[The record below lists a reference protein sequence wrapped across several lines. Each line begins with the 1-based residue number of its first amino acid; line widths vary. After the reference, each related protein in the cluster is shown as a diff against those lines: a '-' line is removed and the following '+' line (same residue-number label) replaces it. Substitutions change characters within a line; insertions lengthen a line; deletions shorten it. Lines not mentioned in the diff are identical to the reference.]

1 MQKIPTKSQILLAIG
16 LNIICGSL
24 AAQPALSRKLSTYEQ
39 ALENIDEEKYELAVP
54 KLKQV
59 IEQEPSNADAHAELA
74 RAYMDLDNDEG
85 AIEEA
90 TRAIALDSKMAR
102 AYATRTYCEFKSNR
116 MKEGFADSEKVIKYY
131 TLNPLDAAIWSTYK
145 NRIQAFK
152 MLGRTKEYD
161 AEQPKAYVSNLIDA
175 GEKAREAGQL
185 DDALKKVDIA
195 LKLNPQ
201 VADLWFMRG
210 VIKSNQ
216 TANAEAVED
225 FSRAIKLAPNV
236 PMLHYFRGD
245 CYQQLGKH
253 QQAIDDFNQIIKA
266 KPKLVAYRFV
276 CETGR
281 LRNEL
286 SRDDTSP
293 ISLADVYVLRAQS
306 YSAIKKPALAAK
318 DLDVAGRLEPSDD
331 KAFAKKAELT
341 MSDGKF
347 DQAIREYTKSV
358 AANPK
363 DWTRYK
369 ERADA
374 YMQSGKN
381 EEALADFS
389 EVIRLTPNEPGAYM
403 LRALALKSM
412 KRYAEAIP
420 DFTKTLDLRADDD
433 DAYMER
439 SDCYRLMHRYKDAL
453 ADLDRVTALLPANNN
468 FVHEARAKILA
479 ESGEKQGIL
488 PVVPKLE
495 KPLQSGTEAAKQQP
509 SGTEP
514 EKPHGAEPEKLQQS
528 GTEAPKDDNK
538 IPLLI
543 ALGSAILCVL
553 GFFVFKMKAKSKH

>member
-1 MQKIPTKSQILLAIG
+1 MQVIQTNTRILTAIG
-16 LNIICGSL
+16 LSIICGSIF
-24 AAQPALSRKLSTYEQ
+24 AEGALSRKLSTYEQ
-39 ALENIDEEKYELAVP
+39 ALESIDEEKYELAVP

-59 IEQEPSNADAHAELA
+59 IEQDSSNADAHAELA

-90 TRAIALDSKMAR
+90 TRALAIDSKMAR
-102 AYATRTYCEFKSNR
+102 AYATRAYCEFKKNQI
-116 MKEGFADSEKVIKYY
+116 KEGFVDSEKVIKYY
-131 TLNPLDAAIWSTYK
+131 TVNPLDASIWNTYK

-152 MLGRTKEYD
+152 MLGRNKEFL
-161 AEQPKAYVSNLIDA
+161 AEQPKAYVSELIDA

-185 DDALKKVDIA
+185 DEALKKIDVA
-195 LKLNPQ
+195 LKMNPQ

-210 VIKSNQ
+210 VICSNQ
-216 TANAEAVED
+216 SKNAEAIEN
-225 FSRAIKLAPNV
+225 FSKAIKLAPNV
-236 PMLHYFRGD
+236 PMLHYFRAD

-253 QQAIDDFNQIIKA
+253 QQAIDDFTQIINA

-306 YSAIKKPALAAK
+306 YSGIKKSDLAAK

-341 MSDGKF
+341 MSAGKF
-347 DQAIREYTKSV
+347 DQAIKEYTKSV
-358 AANPK
+358 DANPK

-374 YMQSGKN
+374 YLQAGRN
-381 EEALADFS
+381 EEALSDFS

-403 LRALALKSM
+403 LRALALKSL
-412 KRYAEAIP
+412 KRYTEAIP

-439 SDCYRLMHRYKDAL
+439 SDCYRLMHRYKEAL
-453 ADLDRVTALLPANNN
+453 ADLDKVSALLPANNN
-468 FVHEARAKILA
+468 FVQEARAKIIA
-479 ESGEKQGIL
+479 ESGEKPASSLKQSKVETQQHS
-488 PVVPKLE
+488 PDE
-495 KPLQSGTEAAKQQP
+495 KPKEEYS
-509 SGTEP
+509 
-514 EKPHGAEPEKLQQS
+514 
-528 GTEAPKDDNK
+528 
-538 IPLLI
+538 IPALVALI
-543 ALGSAILCVL
+543 VAILSVV
-553 GFFVFKMKAKSKH
+553 GFFVFKTKPKS